1 MNIGELAALTGLTR
15 SRIRFYE
22 SKGLLTTVERGDNGY
37 RSYQPD
43 AVLVLKIITSAQQAG
58 FSLSEIAKVLPADLS
73 GWKHDELVGMLV
85 RKVGDINDVIAQ
97 LELSKRNLEALIERI
112 ENKPAGI
119 DCDENAK
126 QIFDTISKHGD
137 LLSEPQVD

>member
-73 GWKHDELVGMLV
+73 GWKHDELVGMLR

-97 LELSKRNLEALIERI
+97 LELSRRNLEALIERI
-112 ENKPAGI
+112 ENKPEGL
-119 DCDENAK
+119 DCDENAR

-137 LLSEPQVD
+137 LLGD